1 MFKSLPAAVPPVV
14 VSSDDLIP
22 ISHLS
27 LDLDASPAGGWDAYL
42 DGRGIPVVFD
52 DIGRM
57 AVARDDARQLLTEKR
72 EREAEQA
79 RRRKLAE
86 AQAVADDQIRRA
98 AIWQGVPADLI
109 PPGVSAASVML
120 QASKEA
126 QPKRQ
131 SVLQHALGNS
141 GNWFSIPSVTRRMHH
156 EPSPN

>member
-1 MFKSLPAAVPPVV
+1 MMVKTAPVAEPAPDVIVPADV
-14 VSSDDLIP
+14 IP
-22 ISHLS
+22 LSHLE
-27 LDLDASPAGGWDAYL
+27 LDLPTPVEGWTVFLAA
-42 DGRGIPVVFD
+42 RGVEVTLD

-141 GNWFSIPSVTRRMHH
+141 GELVFHPIRDEADAS
-156 EPSPN
+156 

>member
-1 MFKSLPAAVPPVV
+1 MFLAA
-14 VSSDDLIP
+14 
-22 ISHLS
+22 
-27 LDLDASPAGGWDAYL
+27 
-42 DGRGIPVVFD
+42 RGVEVTLD
-52 DIGRM
+52 DIGRL

-72 EREAEQA
+72 EREAERA

-120 QASKEA
+120 QASKDA

-141 GNWFSIPSVTRRMHH
+141 GEMVFHPIQHSADEAS
-156 EPSPN
+156 